1 MAVYNE
7 IWAGPGR
14 NYKQIDGSPQLTS
27 KWYVT
32 IHNTSND
39 GTAREEAA
47 YARTRTDGVG
57 AHYFIDNIEVLQ
69 STDTD
74 WCVGHV
80 GSTEGNTRGISY
92 EITGVNGW
100 TRQQWLSNVAWDKLA
115 AVIARDC
122 TKYGIP
128 VRLLTLDQMRAFNS
142 STKGFVTHNMC
153 RLAWGGTT
161 HDDPGSGFPMDH
173 LLALVGQ
180 MIGDDMGWQDSL
192 TLSIDG
198 KPVTAQA
205 QNWLMGANEAAWK
218 TYFAVRAEAAA
229 DATRDAAVLAAV
241 TALANAGGADAAPIV
256 AQIKAEADATRALVT
271 EQHQAE
277 MAALRAERDA
287 EVAGLRAE
295 LAALGSTQN

>member
-1 MAVYNE
+1 MPIYDD

-14 NYKQIDGSPQLTS
+14 NFKRVDSQPQVTS

-39 GTAREEAA
+39 ATARAEAN
-47 YARTRTDGVG
+47 YAKVRTDGVG

-80 GSTEGNTRGISY
+80 GSTQGNTRGISY
-92 EITGVNGW
+92 EITGINAW
-100 TRQQWLSNVAWDKLA
+100 TRNQWLANVAWGQLA

-122 TKYGIP
+122 GHFGIP

-142 STKGFVTHNMC
+142 SNKGFVTHDMC

-161 HDDPGSGFPMDH
+161 HTDPGPGFPMDH

-180 MIGDDMGWQDSL
+180 LNGDDMSWEEIPAGGNNFTYGQI
-192 TLSIDG
+192 TLG
-198 KPVTAQA
+198 TNVAVWKAVG
-205 QNWLMGANEAAWK
+205 LLEALAPK
-218 TYFAVRAEAAA
+218 LGLDPEE
-229 DATRDAAVLAAV
+229 LAAV
-241 TALANAGGADAAPIV
+241 TAAAKSGAEAGALAAADEIAAAIV
-256 AQIKAEADATRALVT
+256 AALPDTDLTRADVET
-271 EQHQAE
+271 AV
-277 MAALRAERDA
+277 RR
-287 EVAGLRAE
+287 V
-295 LAALGSTQN
+295 LGSLDGATPQA